1 MDVAGE
7 KQALLEQVRARADA
21 DYLNGKRHVLPGE
34 TEVIG
39 ARVPDLRMI
48 AEDWQRSH
56 AEIDSETLLALVGAL
71 WEGQTREECL
81 LALFL
86 LERYQRV
93 IPLIGWERF
102 DRWRKDLNNWELTD
116 YLAQKIFGEWLLSD
130 PESRLDHLWEL
141 IEAPDVWS
149 RRMALVATTWL
160 NRGRADVSFPD
171 LTLQLVD
178 RVREDRHPMITKAVS
193 WALREL
199 SKRYPEQV
207 WCYVNENRDELA
219 ADVIREVVRKI
230 KTSRK
235 E

>member
-7 KQALLEQVRARADA
+7 KQALLDQVRAGADS
-21 DYLNGKRHVLPGE
+21 DYLNGVRRVLPGE
-34 TEVIG
+34 TEIIG

-56 AEIDSETLLALVGAL
+56 AKIDSETLLDLVEAL

-93 IPLIGWERF
+93 IPLIEWERF
-102 DRWRKDLNNWELTD
+102 DRWRQDLNNWELTD
-116 YLAQKIFGEWLLSD
+116 HLAQKIFGEWVLSD
-130 PESRLDHLWEL
+130 SESRLDHLREL

-160 NRGRADVSFPD
+160 NRGRTDVSFPD
-171 LTLQLVD
+171 VTLQLVN
-178 RVREDRHPMITKAVS
+178 RVRDDRHPMITKSVS

-207 WCYVNENRDELA
+207 WCYVNENRDALA
-219 ADVIREVVRKI
+219 SDVIREVVRKI
-230 KTSRK
+230 KTSR
-235 E
+235 EE